1 MPQFLTHNDCNF
13 GYGRGLSYAGH
24 NALKVAMPDQFHT
37 VATHSDRW
45 KQFCLWAKCMGIK
58 EAHEINNHTL
68 RHYAEYL
75 RARLNGEGQSL
86 SVATAQNRLS
96 TCNVVLRAL
105 RGNGDIS
112 IKPAEAL
119 QANRHKVRT
128 EAPEL
133 SREKLA
139 QVQADLI
146 MKGFDRVAV
155 ILGLCRE
162 LGLRSKEAALLDC
175 QKALQQYKERG
186 SIDVELGTKGG
197 RGKRTATSPS
207 RAERWVPVTD
217 TALLALT
224 QAARLQGT
232 ANNLIPAGKWLP
244 DFLAQVREISGSV
257 LKQYGLKHRHD
268 LRAAYACEQY
278 QRLTGKPAPV
288 IADDFADD
296 KSRDLE
302 ARQKIAMLLGHN
314 RLEVVSAYL
323 GSRKRKGADSSSTR
337 KH

>member
-1 MPQFLTHNDCNF
+1 MPQFLTHNNHNF
-13 GYGRGLSYAGH
+13 GYGRNLSYAGR
-24 NALKVAMPDQFHT
+24 NALKVAMPGQFHT

-58 EAHEINNHTL
+58 EAHEVNNHTL
-68 RHYAEYL
+68 RHYADYL
-75 RARLNGEGQSL
+75 RVRLNGEGQPL

-119 QANRHKVRT
+119 QANRQKVRT

-139 QVQADLI
+139 KVQADLI
-146 MKGFDRVAV
+146 MNGYERIAV
-155 ILGLCRE
+155 VLGLCRE
-162 LGLRSKEAALLDC
+162 FGLRSKEAVLLDC
-175 QKALQQYKERG
+175 HKALQQYEEHG
-186 SIDVELGTKGG
+186 SIDIERGTKGG
-197 RGKRTATSPS
+197 RGKQTPTSPS
-207 RAERWVPVTD
+207 RAERWIPVSD

-224 QAARLQGT
+224 QAARLQGS
-232 ANNLIPAGKWLP
+232 ADNLIPVGKRLP
-244 DFLAQVREISGSV
+244 DFLAQVRECSGSL

-268 LRAAYACEQY
+268 LRAAFACEHY

-288 IADDFADD
+288 MAYEIDID
-296 KSRDLE
+296 KSKDLE
-302 ARQKIAMLLGHN
+302 ARQKIAQLLGHN

-323 GSRKRKGADSSSTR
+323 GSRKGRRVIQTAK
-337 KH
+337 